1 MKNMIYSVPVFKH
14 YAQIDKM
21 NDQVVKV
28 ALFLLNKRFVKVG
41 HIYYSI
47 AECVKSKINEEY

>member
-1 MKNMIYSVPVFKH
+1 MIYSVPVFKH